1 MSQKKQEALSSWF
14 QDLAGNKSLQ
24 ALSRSKVSLSTTRSA
39 HLMHCTVCVC
49 VCVRACVRSL
59 LNCGTPPSLPSA
71 QIPLLMKKEEIFDL
85 LCEHSVPMSRATWF
99 IKVRGGSCALW

>member
-1 MSQKKQEALSSWF
+1 MVSRLGRQQVSAGSQQVKGQPLHHMQCAPS
-14 QDLAGNKSLQ
+14 
-24 ALSRSKVSLSTTRSA
+24 
-39 HLMHCTVCVC
+39 CTVLGVC
-49 VCVRACVRSL
+49 VCVRACLWSL
-59 LNCGTPPSLPSA
+59 FNCGTPPSLPSA